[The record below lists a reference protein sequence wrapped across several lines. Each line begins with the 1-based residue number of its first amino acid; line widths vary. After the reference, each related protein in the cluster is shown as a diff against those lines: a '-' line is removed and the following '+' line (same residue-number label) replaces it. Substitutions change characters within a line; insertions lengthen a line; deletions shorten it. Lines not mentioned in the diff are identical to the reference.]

1 MEDRPSW
8 VWLRQAPQGIH
19 ARRPA
24 APRLGVLSSPFNPP
38 TRAHLAL
45 AEAALTQLDLHEVVC
60 VLPARLPHKP
70 ELELPLSVR
79 ADLLRRALE
88 NHPRMGAALCSG
100 ALLLEIYEALAPVY
114 PAGTRVYFL
123 LGSDAAERILLAWPY
138 PDRAAA
144 LAAMFSRFEVA
155 VADREKKFD
164 PASDLSCG
172 PMPTASIACSSIRS
186 SYGFPRLRYGKGSNV
201 VSRSATPCRRRLR
214 RRSRLWG
221 FTAARRRDR
230 RLTCRQSLPGTLTEL
245 GRATRSG
252 SAARPGAPSDRRFC
266 SRRHA
271 QIQAGSPADR
281 SRDTAPADA
290 G

>member
-1 MEDRPSW
+1 MEDRPSL

-164 PASDLSCG
+164 PASDPLLRAYAHRIHRLQLDPQLVRISS
-172 PMPTASIACSSIRS
+172 TAVREGLKRGEPVRDALPEAVAAAIETLGL
-186 SYGFPRLRYGKGSNV
+186 Y
-201 VSRSATPCRRRLR
+201 RSAT
-214 RRSRLWG
+214 
-221 FTAARRRDR
+221 A
-230 RLTCRQSLPGTLTEL
+230 
-245 GRATRSG
+245 G
-252 SAARPGAPSDRRFC
+252 SAPNLP
-266 SRRHA
+266 
-271 QIQAGSPADR
+271 PKPP
-281 SRDTAPADA
+281 RDID
-290 G
+290 